1 VPAPRHTH
9 RKVGSATGERP
20 AAISQADFQRI
31 REPFHDLTLPMT
43 LPAHERHGTANMDR
57 RHTII
62 HLTHLLRQC
71 ECGWGTQRVLRL
83 TKPQLHDSVC
93 SVGWVLESLP
103 VGDGWCTTGG
113 RRVDETRA
121 RTYPAAPG
129 DVQQMCVRVHRFNS
143 ARPLPSS
150 AAASRPQ
157 LRPAMEALEEK
168 LRQLEALTTV
178 RRRFVRLRLLC
189 QPQPSTR
196 HPGVYRPT
204 HRSQDRTGGA
214 MRSPKVGGFSAHV
227 LCIQRWVVSPR
238 WLYAAVC
245 TRVPVDV
252 ASWWVG
258 AETLASAV
266 TVATPAPG
274 TQGHLGTR

>member
-1 VPAPRHTH
+1 VCFVSPSPSFTTACAPSGGCWSLSR
-9 RKVGSATGERP
+9 
-20 AAISQADFQRI
+20 
-31 REPFHDLTLPMT
+31 
-43 LPAHERHGTANMDR
+43 
-57 RHTII
+57 
-62 HLTHLLRQC
+62 
-71 ECGWGTQRVLRL
+71 WGMAGV
-83 TKPQLHDSVC
+83 
-93 SVGWVLESLP
+93 
-103 VGDGWCTTGG
+103 
-113 RRVDETRA
+113 RRVDDGWTKLGRERTRPHRA
-121 RTYPAAPG
+121 TYSK
-129 DVQQMCVRVHRFNS
+129 CVWRVHRFNS